1 MNKVISFIDNVIVE
15 IKEKEIYNELI
26 EKVLRIIE
34 KNNLYIKLKKYKWKI
49 S

>member
-34 KNNLYIKLKKYKWKI
+34 KNNLYIKLKKYK
-49 S
+49 

>member
-15 IKEKEIYNELI
+15 TKEKEIYNELI

-34 KNNLYIKLKKYKWKI
+34 KNNLYIKLKKYK
-49 S
+49 